1 MKTGRWYYGWTIV
14 VALGVTITVS
24 YGSLWYSTGAFI
36 GPMRRDTGWSTGEIS
51 GAFAASSLVG
61 GLLGM
66 PVGWLTDRYGA
77 RWVMSAGSAFGAAGL
92 LLFSFADSLVTVYVA
107 WAVLIGA
114 GAAGSLYPPAF
125 TAITSWFDE
134 KRGSALGLLTFLG
147 GFAAVIFIPLTALL
161 AEELGWRVTARILAL
176 VLVTVPLPLHALVL
190 RRRPEDLGLARDGR
204 AQGEMAPRSDPAG
217 HSRGSVWRAVRRADF
232 AIVTAAVAASSFAT
246 ATVIVHQLPHLT
258 EQGLDPGT
266 AGSAL
271 GLIGVASLP
280 ARWVLSSLASRISPA
295 VILACVTAA
304 MGGSLFI
311 LAGASNMGAVYAYV
325 LLFGVG
331 FGTLQP
337 LRAEVMARSFEREI
351 YGSVLGVQGVALAI
365 VGAAGPLAAG
375 LARDATGG
383 YDGVIVALAAFYF
396 GSSALMLY
404 AARASGRRPPAY
416 DRVSAA

>member
-1 MKTGRWYYGWTIV
+1 MRSRWYYGWTIV

-24 YGSLWYSTGAFI
+24 YGSLWYSTGAFM

-51 GAFAASSLVG
+51 GAFAASSLVS
-61 GLLGM
+61 GLLGL

-77 RWVMSAGSAFGAAGL
+77 RWIMSAGSLFGAAGL
-92 LLFSFADSLVTVYVA
+92 LVFSFADSLVTVYLA

-125 TAITSWFDE
+125 TAVTSWFEE

-161 AEELGWRVTARILAL
+161 AEEAGWRSAARILAVIL
-176 VLVTVPLPLHALVL
+176 LAVPLPLHALVL
-190 RRRPEDLGLARDGR
+190 RHRPEDLGLERDGR
-204 AQGEMAPRSDPAG
+204 ARDHMVLPAVPKG
-217 HSRGSVWRAVRRADF
+217 PSRGAVWDAVRGHDF
-232 AIVTAAVAASSFAT
+232 VTLTAAVAAFSFAT

-266 AGSAL
+266 AGAAL

-311 LAGASNMGAVYAYV
+311 LASAASMGAVYAYV

-337 LRAEVMARSFEREI
+337 LRAEVMARHFDRRI

-365 VGAAGPLAAG
+365 VAAAGPLAAG
-375 LARDATGG
+375 IARDATGS
-383 YDGVIVALAAFYF
+383 YSAVLMALTAFYF
-396 GSSALMLY
+396 GSSGLMLY
-404 AARASGRRPPAY
+404 AARTPRRPAAY
-416 DRVSAA
+416 YGANAG